1 MEQSPL
7 SAKALLQYIDQQIES
22 GNYSDSVHK
31 IKLMTAREVIEK
43 ILRSEL

>member
-31 IKLMTAREVIEK
+31 IKLMTAREVIAK
-43 ILRSEL
+43 ILRSEF